1 MKLLKTKS
9 NDFRQI
15 IIVYTTKFSNEMSFS
30 DMETLSN
37 EIVYQTAKLLAFL
50 KEKKG
55 KPIAHHQSVGA
66 IK

>member
-1 MKLLKTKS
+1 MKLFKTKS

-15 IIVYTTKFSNEMSFS
+15 IIVYTTKFSNESLFS

-37 EIVYQTAKLLAFL
+37 EIVYQTAFL

-55 KPIAHHQSVGA
+55 QPIAHHECVGTT
-66 IK
+66 K